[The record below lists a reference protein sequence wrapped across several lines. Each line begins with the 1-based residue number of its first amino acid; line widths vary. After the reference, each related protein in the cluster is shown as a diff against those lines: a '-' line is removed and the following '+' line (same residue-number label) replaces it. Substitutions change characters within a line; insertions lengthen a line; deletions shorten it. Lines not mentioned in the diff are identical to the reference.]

1 MMTVTSQYKFAAAAG
16 LLLAGSAAFADP
28 GTRSYQSLPPLPSAS
43 NHASDKS
50 HGLPNADG
58 HKPGNGHGY
67 GHDDGHDNGRG
78 HDIGRGHGHD
88 DDHNDSPG

>member
-1 MMTVTSQYKFAAAAG
+1 MKVTDRTRPDPRLELSGEA
-16 LLLAGSAAFADP
+16 LLDA
-28 GTRSYQSLPPLPSAS
+28 RSYQSLPPLPSAS

>member
-1 MMTVTSQYKFAAAAG
+1 MTVTFRWRLAVAAG
-16 LLLAGSAAFADP
+16 LLVAGTAASAER
-28 GTRSYQSLPPLPSAS
+28 GIRSYESLPPLPSAS
-43 NHASDKS
+43 SHASPKS
-50 HGLPNADG
+50 NGEPNADG

-67 GHDDGHDNGRG
+67 GHDDGHDEGRG

>member
-1 MMTVTSQYKFAAAAG
+1 LVTVISHPRVALAAA
-16 LLLAGSAAFADP
+16 LLLAGATASADP
-28 GTRSYQSLPPLPSAS
+28 GRRSYQSLPPLPSAS
-43 NHASDKS
+43 NHASAKS
-50 HGLPNADG
+50 NGLPNADG